1 MPAISSFYGILIQ
14 MHYNDHAPPHFHA
27 AYAEYA
33 CQVNIRTLKIIH
45 GEFPRRAFALVKT
58 WAEQHRSEL
67 LENWELCRKHI
78 PPRTIQPLR

>member
-45 GEFPRRAFALVKT
+45 GKFPRRAFAL
-58 WAEQHRSEL
+58 A
-67 LENWELCRKHI
+67 
-78 PPRTIQPLR
+78 